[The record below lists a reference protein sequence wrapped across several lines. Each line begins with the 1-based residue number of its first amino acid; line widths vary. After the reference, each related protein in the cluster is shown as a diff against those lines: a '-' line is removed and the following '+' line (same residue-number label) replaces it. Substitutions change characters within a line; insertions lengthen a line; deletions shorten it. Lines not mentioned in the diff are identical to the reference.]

1 MLEAAPAAC
10 LRRVRRART
19 FGRLAD
25 QIGQH
30 WLPLAIAAPMLLLVP
45 LLVVFTLYM
54 TFVRGLPIEPGYT
67 LRHWLEVTRPY
78 VLFTVIPNTL
88 IVAFGSVLISLGF
101 GVPLSWFVNRTRM
114 PLKSLAVVC
123 IGLVVIVPGF
133 VQAMA
138 WQMLVNPTSGI
149 LNKSLEYLTNHT
161 VTITVNS
168 LLGMAWVLGLALTP
182 AVFFMLS
189 GAMRSLNSE
198 LSEAAAVARIS
209 TMRTLMQIE
218 LPLLW
223 PAILG
228 AGLYTFMTAIA
239 IFEVPAMLGGGGGK
253 LGVLSTEL
261 FYAVQPVTPVPQIDY
276 GAAGVY
282 GSLIML
288 PSFFAMYFYLRAL
301 GKFHGYAVV
310 TGRGYASRPTDLG
323 RAKHLGIGLLW
334 LYLLLALGLPLLVLI
349 WGSLQLNFRPPSAEA
364 LSNLTLRNF
373 SQFFPAIGGWRPLVN
388 TIILMAGVSVVVMLI
403 SFMISWLVIRTK
415 LSFRG
420 ALDVTVFSSHA
431 IPAIA
436 IGFDLYLVA
445 LSLGRWVPLA
455 GTLFII
461 GLAHAIAS
469 LAPAT
474 RVTNAALLQIH
485 PQLVEAAQICR
496 ARESVSMSRV
506 IMPLMKSSLLYG
518 GLWTALLSAR
528 EVTMALFLAG
538 TNNVVFSVGIWE
550 LWRTGSQGLAASA
563 ALLLVAIIG
572 AVAAIT
578 MSLAKRLGGEAASVW
593 L

>member
-1 MLEAAPAAC
+1 ML
-10 LRRVRRART
+10 VV
-19 FGRLAD
+19 
-25 QIGQH
+25 
-30 WLPLAIAAPMLLLVP
+30 VP

-54 TFVRGLPIEPGYT
+54 TFVQGLPTEPGYT
-67 LRHWLEVTRPY
+67 IRHWLEVRRPY
-78 VLFTVIPNTL
+78 LLFTVIPNTL
-88 IVAFGSVLISLGF
+88 ILAFGSALISLAF
-101 GVPLSWFVNRTRM
+101 GVPLSWLINRTR
-114 PLKSLAVVC
+114 LNFRSLAVVC

-149 LNKSLEYLTNHT
+149 LNKSIESFTHHT
-161 VTITVNS
+161 VDITVNS

-182 AVFFMLS
+182 AVFFMVS

-209 TMRTLMQIE
+209 GMRTVLQIE

-261 FYAVQPVTPVPQIDY
+261 FYAVQPITPVPEIDY

-282 GSLIML
+282 GSLIMV

-301 GKFHGYAVV
+301 GSFHGYAVV

-323 RAKHLGIGLLW
+323 RAKYLAIGFLW
-334 LYLLLALGLPLLVLI
+334 LYLVLALVLPLLVLI
-349 WGSLQLNFRPPSAEA
+349 WASLQVNFQPLSTETI
-364 LSNLTLRNF
+364 SNLTLRNF
-373 SQFFPAIGGWRPLVN
+373 AQFFPAMGGWRPLLH
-388 TIILMAGVSVVVMLI
+388 TMALMATVSVAVMLV

-415 LSFRG
+415 LRFRG
-420 ALDVTVFSSHA
+420 AIDVTVFSSHA

-436 IGFDLYLVA
+436 IGFDLYLAA
-445 LSLGRWVPLA
+445 LSLGRWIPLA
-455 GTLFII
+455 GTLLVI
-461 GLAHAIAS
+461 GFAHAIAT

-474 RVTNAALLQIH
+474 RITNAALLQIH
-485 PQLVEAAQICR
+485 PQLAEAAQICR
-496 ARESVSMSRV
+496 ARESIAMSKV
-506 IMPLMKSSLLYG
+506 MVPLIKSSLLYG

-528 EVTMALFLAG
+528 EVTMALFLVG
-538 TNNVVFSVGIWE
+538 RDNVVFSVGIWE

-563 ALLLVAIIG
+563 ALLLLAIIG

-578 MSLAKRLGGEAASVW
+578 MGLAKRIGGEANGIW
-593 L
+593 I

>member
-1 MLEAAPAAC
+1 ML
-10 LRRVRRART
+10 V
-19 FGRLAD
+19 
-25 QIGQH
+25 
-30 WLPLAIAAPMLLLVP
+30 LVP
-45 LLVVFTLYM
+45 LLAAFTLYM
-54 TFVRGLPIEPGYT
+54 TFVQGLPTEPGYT
-67 LRHWLEVTRPY
+67 IQHWLEVTRPY

-88 IVAFGSVLISLGF
+88 IVAFGSVIISLGF
-101 GVPLSWFVNRTRM
+101 GVPLSWLINRARV
-114 PLKSLAVVC
+114 PLRSLAVVC

-149 LNKSLEYLTNHT
+149 LNKSIESFTNET
-161 VTITVNS
+161 VSITINS

-198 LSEAAAVARIS
+198 LCEAAAVARIS
-209 TMRTLMQIE
+209 GIRTLVQIE

-239 IFEVPAMLGGGGGK
+239 IFEVPALLGGGGGK

-261 FYAVQPVTPVPQIDY
+261 FYAVQPVTPVPEIDY

-301 GKFHGYAVV
+301 GRFHRYAVV
-310 TGRGYASRPTDLG
+310 TGRGNASRPTDLG
-323 RAKHLGIGLLW
+323 RAKYLGIGLLW
-334 LYLLLALGLPLLVLI
+334 LYLVLALVLPVIVLI
-349 WGSLQLNFRPPSAEA
+349 WGSLQRTFQPPSAEA
-364 LSNLTLRNF
+364 ISNLTLRNF
-373 SQFFPAIGGWRPLVN
+373 VQFFPAAGGWRPLLN
-388 TIILMAGVSVVVMLI
+388 TIILMAVVSVVVMLI
-403 SFMISWLVIRTK
+403 SFMISWLVIQTR
-415 LSFRG
+415 LRFRG
-420 ALDVTVFSSHA
+420 VIDVTVFSSHA

-436 IGFDLYLVA
+436 IGFDLYLAA
-445 LSLGRWVPLA
+445 LALGRWISLT
-455 GTLFII
+455 GSLLII
-461 GLAHAIAS
+461 GLAHGIAS

-496 ARESVSMSRV
+496 ARESIAMSKV
-506 IMPLMKSSLLYG
+506 IVPLMKSSLLYG

-528 EVTMALFLAG
+528 EVTMALFLVG
-538 TNNVVFSVGIWE
+538 SNNVVFSVAIWE

-563 ALLLVAIIG
+563 ALLLLAIIG
-572 AVAAIT
+572 AMAAIT
-578 MSLAKRLGGEAASVW
+578 MSLAKRLGREAGSLW